1 MSLFTPDISAESNES
16 VEVVAAHL
24 LSPSNRASVS
34 AVNKAAECSL
44 QERGIRTINADTTAA
59 LSGGGGLPEILCK
72 LTSQLVSGGL

>member
-44 QERGIRTINADTTAA
+44 QE
-59 LSGGGGLPEILCK
+59 
-72 LTSQLVSGGL
+72 